1 MVALR
6 TGMVREYSGLI
17 GAGQRLLD
25 VALIVAA
32 RYLVCI
38 PYRGSW
44 DNGDTAVTAIALVS
58 YLLIAEVHGVYRSW
72 RAAPVRE
79 EVRVTTWS
87 WALTAVP
94 VLAWLFV
101 SKTAE
106 EHSRVVSLT
115 WFATTAIG
123 LGLVRAL
130 KSAVLKSARAHGANT
145 RTAGI
150 IGATPIA
157 SRLLRELADKSHGI
171 EVKGV
176 YDARNDERVTPYLSG
191 QELAGDIED
200 AIRHAKEGK
209 LDLVY
214 LALPLRAEK
223 RIARA
228 VEGLADTTAT
238 VQMVTDFSG
247 FDLLHA
253 RWASVGNLPAVA
265 LFDSPFSGNAAWV
278 KRAEDVVLS
287 SLFLLLLTPLL
298 LLIGLGVKLTS
309 RGPALFAQTRYGL
322 NGKAI
327 KVLKFRTMTVTEDG
341 PNVAQ
346 AQKGDK
352 RITKLGAFLRATS
365 LDELP
370 QFINVLKG
378 EMSIVGPRP
387 HAVAHNEQY
396 RALIHGYMLRHKVKP
411 GITGWAQING
421 FRGETD
427 TLDKMKARIEYDL
440 QYIENW
446 DLRWDLEII
455 FRTAFKM
462 FGDRNAY

>member
-1 MVALR
+1 MPVLK
-6 TGMVREYSGLI
+6 TGTIREYSGLI
-17 GAGQRLLD
+17 GAGQRILD
-25 VALIVAA
+25 AALIVLA
-32 RYLVCI
+32 RFLVCV
-38 PYRGSW
+38 PYEGAW
-44 DNGDTAVTAIALVS
+44 DNSDTVMVAIALAS
-58 YLLIAEVHGVYRSW
+58 YLVFAEVHGVFRSW
-72 RAAPVRE
+72 RTTPVRE
-79 EVRVTTWS
+79 EVRTTLWS
-87 WALTAVP
+87 WVLTAVP
-94 VLAWLFV
+94 VLAWLFLT
-101 SKTAE
+101 KTSE
-106 EHSRVVSLT
+106 DHSRVVSLI
-115 WFATTAIG
+115 WFGSTGVALGVVRAIKSA
-123 LGLVRAL
+123 AL
-130 KSAVLKSARAHGANT
+130 KSVRAGGANT

-157 SRLLRELADKSHGI
+157 SRLLRELSDPTHGI

-191 QELAGDIED
+191 RELAGDIDD
-200 AIRHAKEGK
+200 AIRDAKSGK

-238 VQMVTDFSG
+238 VQMVTDFSS

-278 KRAEDVVLS
+278 KRVEDVVLS
-287 SLFLLLLTPLL
+287 ALFLVALAPVMFC
-298 LLIGLGVKLTS
+298 IAVAIKVTS
-309 RGPALFAQTRYGL
+309 KGPVFFAQTRYGL

-327 KVLKFRTMTVTEDG
+327 RVLKFRSMTVAEDSG
-341 PNVAQ
+341 DVKQ
-346 AQKGDK
+346 ATRGDR
-352 RITKLGAFLRATS
+352 RITRVGAFLRASS

-370 QFINVLKG
+370 QFINVLRG

-396 RALIHGYMLRHKVKP
+396 RSLIHGYMLRHKVKP
-411 GITGWAQING
+411 GITGWAQVNG
-421 FRGETD
+421 FRGETE
-427 TLDKMKARIEYDL
+427 TLDKMKARVEYDL

-462 FGDRNAY
+462 FGDKNAY